1 MVQNTNTLLYMRSNR
16 KTEVGMAKSTQN
28 PLTHDEMWEQKY
40 KQLQEIEY
48 QKKFSFE
55 NKVQQ
60 EYAKFCTWCRAFKNG
75 EFTEENFK
83 EYQKQ
88 ENTKF
93 DFWLKKAIAEQYFD
107 YEFEFDYNTM
117 KWSSHK
123 KKQ

>member
-16 KTEVGMAKSTQN
+16 KTEVGMAKITQN

-48 QKKFSFE
+48 QKQFSFE

-60 EYAKFCTWCRAFKNG
+60 EYAKFCMWCRAFKNG